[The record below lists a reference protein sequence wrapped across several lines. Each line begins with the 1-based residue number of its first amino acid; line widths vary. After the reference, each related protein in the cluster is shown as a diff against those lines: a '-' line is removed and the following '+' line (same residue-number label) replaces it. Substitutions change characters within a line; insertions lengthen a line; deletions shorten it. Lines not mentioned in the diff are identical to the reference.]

1 MASRASEYQNNCGR
15 EKLNE
20 NEKIQKI
27 LLTRSHE
34 KNSLLLRNVVLLTTF
49 LKVVKAMNNTFN
61 TQIF

>member
-1 MASRASEYQNNCGR
+1 MASRASEYQNNCRR
-15 EKLNE
+15 EELNE

-34 KNSLLLRNVVLLTTF
+34 KNSLLLRNAVLLTTF

>member
-1 MASRASEYQNNCGR
+1 MASRASEHQNNCRR

>member
-1 MASRASEYQNNCGR
+1 MASRASEYQKNYRR
-15 EKLNE
+15 EKLNK
-20 NEKIQKI
+20 NEKVQKI

>member
-1 MASRASEYQNNCGR
+1 MASRASEYQNNCRR
-15 EKLNE
+15 EKLNK
-20 NEKIQKI
+20 NEKVQKI